1 MKMRRISPDWGLNE
15 FTEGFSYLLS
25 LLILTRSLHIGPIS
39 HYTDKEAEAQ
49 RNLLRTVEWG
59 SQGSCMQAPASLSHV
74 RTCTHTE
81 KRFLWSLCP
90 DRDKRRVGGPGL
102 CLLQGTSGSTWD
114 LGCHTLRQ
122 KHTDTHTRHRHT
134 HGDTHSWDTQT
145 HSGKPRHAHRDAQT
159 QGLPD
164 IYTGTPHTHMQ

>member
-90 DRDKRRVGGPGL
+90 DRDKRPQPSENKTLECAAGSDSRRPPGSGPPHSRCLTAASQMRAL
-102 CLLQGTSGSTWD
+102 CWGSTQD
-114 LGCHTLRQ
+114 KLL
-122 KHTDTHTRHRHT
+122 
-134 HGDTHSWDTQT
+134 
-145 HSGKPRHAHRDAQT
+145 
-159 QGLPD
+159 D
-164 IYTGTPHTHMQ
+164 ISKFQFPHL